1 MVRRVTPYLFFSYL
15 FCLVF
20 CEAAEAQPEENVPAE
35 WLTEAE
41 ASGFLS
47 TPTYD
52 ETMAF
57 LRRVEERMPGR
68 VKVGAFGVSG
78 EGRALPLVV
87 VSKEGAFTPE
97 AARGV
102 GKPVVLIQSGIHAGE
117 IDGKDASLMILRDLA
132 LGRRQELLEA
142 ATLLF
147 VPIYNVDGHE
157 RISPHNRPNQDGPR
171 EGMGFRTTASGLDLN
186 RDHMKLASPEAR
198 ALVGLVNAWRPHLH
212 VDNHV
217 TDGSDHA
224 WVMTTSWAEAP
235 QAPAAV
241 DAWLRAHMPVVE
253 AATERAG
260 HSSGPYVDLRDE
272 LDPAQGFSTSAGPPR
287 FSTGYFALR
296 NRPSI
301 LVETHS
307 YKPYAA
313 RVLATRD
320 FLLAL
325 LAEVGRDPAALRRAV
340 EEAEARTVALGRPDA
355 APSEVAIGFRES
367 AASDPI
373 RFPIYDWTVAPS
385 LVTGQPLLRYRSG
398 QVREIEVPWYHRVE
412 AEKALPRP
420 RGYLVLPGWP
430 AIEERLRGHGLRVER
445 LTAPVELEVEA
456 ARVSAPDY
464 AEASYQ
470 GLTRV
475 EKVDVARG
483 REQRRFP
490 AGALWV
496 PADQPDFE
504 VAVQLLEPD
513 APDSLL
519 AWGLLSSVFE
529 GKEYIEPGVLDA
541 WAEEQLNDPEVAAA
555 WQAALRDEA
564 FAKDGRARYLW
575 WYRRHP
581 SWDATQGLFPVF
593 RVLQPP
599 QLATEAWH

>member
-1 MVRRVTPYLFFSYL
+1 MPRRVTPCLVFSYL
-15 FCLVF
+15 LLLSFGH
-20 CEAAEAQPEENVPAE
+20 AAKGEEEIPAD

-41 ASGFLS
+41 SSGFAS
-47 TPTYD
+47 TPTYE

-57 LRRVEERMPGR
+57 LRRVEQRMAGR
-68 VKVGAFGVSG
+68 MKVGTFGTSA

-102 GKPVVLIQSGIHAGE
+102 GKPVVMIQSGIHAGE
-117 IDGKDASLMILRDLA
+117 IDGKDATLIILRDLA

-171 EGMGFRTTASGLDLN
+171 AGMGFRTTAMGLDLN

-198 ALVGLVNAWRPHLH
+198 ALVGLMNAWRPHLH

-241 DAWLRAHMPVVE
+241 DAWMRAHLPAVE

-260 HSSGPYVDLRDE
+260 HPSGPYVDLRDE
-272 LDPAQGFSTSAGPPR
+272 LDPTKGFSTTPGSPR

-325 LAEVGRDPAALRRAV
+325 LAEIGRDPATLRRAV

-355 APSEVAIGFRES
+355 PPSEVTISLRES
-367 AASDPI
+367 EASDPI
-373 RFPIYDWTVAPS
+373 RFPIYDWTVTPS

-412 AEKALPRP
+412 IEKALPRP

-430 AIEERLRGHGLRVER
+430 PIEERLRGHGLRVER
-445 LTAPVELEVEA
+445 LTAPAELEVEA
-456 ARVSAPDY
+456 ARLAAPDY
-464 AEASYQ
+464 ADSSYQ

-475 EKVDVARG
+475 EAQIERG
-483 REQRRFP
+483 RERRRFP
-490 AGALWV
+490 AGTLWV

-519 AWGLLSSVFE
+519 AWGLLSNVFE
-529 GKEYIEPGVLDA
+529 GKEYIEPRVLDA
-541 WAEEQLNDPEVAAA
+541 WAEEQLTNPEVAAA

-564 FAKDGRARYLW
+564 FAKDTRARSTW

-581 SWDATQGLFPVF
+581 SWDSTQGLLPVF
-593 RVLQPP
+593 RVLRAP
-599 QLATEAWH
+599 QLTTAPWRD